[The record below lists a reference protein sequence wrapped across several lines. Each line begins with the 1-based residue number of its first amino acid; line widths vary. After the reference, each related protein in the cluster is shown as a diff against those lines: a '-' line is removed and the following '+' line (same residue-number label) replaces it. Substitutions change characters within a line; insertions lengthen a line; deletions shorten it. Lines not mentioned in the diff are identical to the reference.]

1 MGYLRQP
8 NISPIS
14 SRITLATGCSA
25 RRSGSKQ
32 FSRKV
37 GHLPLVAAAIKS
49 RIDDVAGYQ
58 LSTSQH
64 DILTSAHLHASGPI
78 GAIAH
83 LKTYE
88 LSSHPAPQSS
98 YGLVLSH
105 LLERDPSSHTRAL
118 AWDLFAHMRLSAHP
132 TPCREI
138 YRLMITSC
146 GASSDPQPERA
157 RDLWIE
163 LTQDNGSIPDEPE
176 YTAAIRALSST
187 KKDYLEAFDLLRQM
201 LARHHDATYV
211 PFSEDED
218 AWAGRLR
225 RGQRQRSMSRWIPSL
240 ETWKALLE
248 GTKRAGDLPRA
259 RWVLAESLRMARASE
274 MAGYP
279 VKGPDEDMM
288 ASVFMTYAAWKP
300 IVARRQVRVRGGVGA
315 EGISRDS
322 DTQESAA
329 GTTGDTVQHIEDP
342 LVDVDLTE
350 DISADDRVAQDVST
364 AQGEAAD
371 PTSPQT
377 AADALGEASAL
388 FHQILRPAS
397 SSSLLTDP
405 FRDTRPSTRLVNSYL
420 SVQLAHSQTL
430 AAARP
435 AWDETWSDAVLVE
448 RGVRPNGWSY
458 LIALEKCALGNRQL
472 SQENREEAT
481 SWGRKLWD
489 EYLSFQS
496 SLSVSPSD
504 SGSHTI
510 SDTGFGL
517 GLGPRQIER
526 AWRAIIRIHTLADD
540 TTGALSLL
548 SDFQARHPPSRI
560 LDSYAPIPDAGL
572 GLRFTD
578 PTTVREADVPPH
590 MLFEDVRVLH
600 QRLVRDEDGRG
611 VGLVKWVTTGY
622 EKALEKR
629 RKWRLKGAGKGG
641 EVRSRRAEM
650 IAAADGE
657 ELRKELEEHG
667 EVGREEAGQEK
678 AEHKEAEHEEAEHE
692 AAKKA

>member
-1 MGYLRQP
+1 MGL
-8 NISPIS
+8 
-14 SRITLATGCSA
+14 
-25 RRSGSKQ
+25 
-32 FSRKV
+32 
-37 GHLPLVAAAIKS
+37 LPLAAVATES
-49 RIDDVAGYQ
+49 TFIDDAAGYQ

-105 LLERDPSSHTRAL
+105 LLERDSSSHTRAL

-132 TPCREI
+132 TPSREI

-218 AWAGRLR
+218 AWAGPSR

-274 MAGYP
+274 VAGYP
-279 VKGPDEDMM
+279 AKGPDEDMM

-300 IVARRQVRVRGGVGA
+300 IVARRQVRVRGGVGH
-315 EGISRDS
+315 EGIARDS
-322 DTQESAA
+322 DTQESTA
-329 GTTGDTVQHIEDP
+329 GSTSDTVQPTEDP
-342 LVDVDLTE
+342 LVDVGLTE
-350 DISADDRVAQDVST
+350 ETPAGDGDAQDVST
-364 AQGEAAD
+364 AQGKAAD
-371 PTSPQT
+371 STSPQT

-388 FHQILRPAS
+388 FHQILQPTS

-430 AAARP
+430 AAART

-458 LIALEKCALGNRQL
+458 LVALEKCALGNRQL

-481 SWGRKLWD
+481 SWARKLWA
-489 EYLSFQS
+489 EYLAFQS
-496 SLSVSPSD
+496 SLSVSTSD
-504 SGSHTI
+504 SGSNTF
-510 SDTGFGL
+510 SSTGFGL
-517 GLGPRQIER
+517 GLGPRQVER

-540 TTGALSLL
+540 TAGALSLL
-548 SDFQARHPPSRI
+548 SQFQARHPPSRI

-578 PTTVREADVPPH
+578 RTTVREADVPPH
-590 MLFEDVRVLH
+590 MLFEDVGVLH

-611 VGLVKWVTTGY
+611 VALVKWVTTGY

-641 EVRSRRAEM
+641 EVRSRRSRQVEM
-650 IAAADGE
+650 TAAAGGE
-657 ELRKELEEHG
+657 EDLSTDRDRPNKAEHEEHG
-667 EVGREEAGQEK
+667 KAGHGEAV
-678 AEHKEAEHEEAEHE
+678 AEQNEAEHE
-692 AAKKA
+692 AAEYEAAEHEAAKEA

>member
-1 MGYLRQP
+1 
-8 NISPIS
+8 
-14 SRITLATGCSA
+14 
-25 RRSGSKQ
+25 
-32 FSRKV
+32 
-37 GHLPLVAAAIKS
+37 
-49 RIDDVAGYQ
+49 
-58 LSTSQH
+58 
-64 DILTSAHLHASGPI
+64 
-78 GAIAH
+78 
-83 LKTYE
+83 
-88 LSSHPAPQSS
+88 
-98 YGLVLSH
+98 
-105 LLERDPSSHTRAL
+105 
-118 AWDLFAHMRLSAHP
+118 MRLSAHP
-132 TPCREI
+132 TPSREI

-146 GASSDPQPERA
+146 GSSSDPQPERA

-201 LARHHDATYV
+201 LARHHEATYV

-218 AWAGRLR
+218 AWAGRQR
-225 RGQRQRSMSRWIPSL
+225 QGQRQRSMSRWIPGL

-259 RWVLAESLRMARASE
+259 RWVLAESLRMAGASE
-274 MAGYP
+274 VAGYP

-300 IVARRQVRVRGGVGA
+300 IVARRQVRVRSGVEA
-315 EGISRDS
+315 EDISRDS
-322 DTQESAA
+322 DSQKSTA
-329 GTTGDTVQHIEDP
+329 GITSDTVQHTEDP
-342 LVDVDLTE
+342 LVDVGLTE
-350 DISADDRVAQDVST
+350 EISAGDRDAQDVST
-364 AQGEAAD
+364 AQGEAGD
-371 PTSPQT
+371 STSPQT

-388 FHQILRPAS
+388 FHQILQPTS
-397 SSSLLTDP
+397 SSSLLTNP

-430 AAARP
+430 AAART

-481 SWGRKLWD
+481 SWGRKLWS
-489 EYLSFQS
+489 EYLSFQN
-496 SLSVSPSD
+496 SLSVSASD
-504 SGSHTI
+504 SGSNT
-510 SDTGFGL
+510 SNTGFGL

-540 TTGALSLL
+540 TAGALSLL
-548 SDFQARHPPSRI
+548 SEFQTRHPPSRI
-560 LDSYAPIPDAGL
+560 LNSYAPIPDAGL

-611 VGLVKWVTTGY
+611 VGMVKWVTTGY

-641 EVRSRRAEM
+641 EVRSRRVEM
-650 IAAADGE
+650 IAAVNGE
-657 ELRKELEEHG
+657 ESSTGLE
-667 EVGREEAGQEK
+667 RSNK
-678 AEHKEAEHEEAEHE
+678 AEHE
-692 AAKKA
+692 AAEHEAAEHEKAEHEEGEHEAAKEA